1 MQSRECD
8 PREREAFER
17 WRRADPA
24 HDAAYRAVESV
35 WQRSAALADDSGMG
49 NILRQARRLP
59 PERSRPRRAA
69 PGLAI
74 AACLVL
80 AVGTGSYRWRLP
92 PEVPPIVSAPPTGDK
107 RTVALSD
114 PSGRAWARAQ

>member
-1 MQSRECD
+1 
-8 PREREAFER
+8 
-17 WRRADPA
+17 
-24 HDAAYRAVESV
+24 
-35 WQRSAALADDSGMG
+35 MG

-80 AVGTGSYRWRLP
+80 AVGTGYYRWRLP
-92 PEVPPIVSAPPTGDK
+92 QEVPPIVYATTNGEQ
-107 RTVALSD
+107 RTVALDDGSRVVLD
-114 PSGRAWARAQ
+114 TDSGLQVHNGKSERRLALLKERAGFKGPHEPHRAGVVV